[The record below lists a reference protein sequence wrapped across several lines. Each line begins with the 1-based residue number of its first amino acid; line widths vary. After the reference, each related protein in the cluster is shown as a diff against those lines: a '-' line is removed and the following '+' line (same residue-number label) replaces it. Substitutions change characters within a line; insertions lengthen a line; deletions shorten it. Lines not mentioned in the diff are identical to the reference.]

1 MTKKEYISEGFR
13 YIQQETGL
21 KLTSDEFYLLVNEFE
36 YDLDNH
42 VSDIE
47 IIMGVMRGIG
57 SEYHLIYKFANPTE
71 DHQRLMR
78 SFIEYQELYPLE
90 ETDA

>member
-1 MTKKEYISEGFR
+1 
-13 YIQQETGL
+13 
-21 KLTSDEFYLLVNEFE
+21 LVINEFE

-57 SEYHLIYKFANPTE
+57 SEYHLISKFTNPTE

-78 SFIEYQELYPLE
+78 SFIEYQELYPLD
-90 ETDA
+90 ETNE

>member
-21 KLTSDEFYLLVNEFE
+21 KLTSDEFYLLINEFE

-42 VSDIE
+42 VSNIE
-47 IIMGVMRGIG
+47 IIMGVMKGIG
-57 SEYHLIYKFANPTE
+57 SEYQLIYKFANPTTN
-71 DHQRLMR
+71 DQRLMR